1 MPGAV
6 PTFDEYLATL
16 GSLKGHTDPTVS
28 TPETRDIKL
37 AYLTLGAIPTSE
49 LSLASLTAWVEA
61 NPKWV
66 PVLGL
71 TVGLGQERLKNEL
84 KHRFDTSGW
93 VTLARRRG
101 AELIEWLDDDFDLLR
116 LLTIQRFA
124 EYDFGDV
131 LVERAGTRVTAT
143 QAGISGRKVEDEI
156 EAIAVGL
163 GLPYQTRTRFTGRN
177 GKTAPCDLVVP
188 DSGDAQIVVA
198 AKGFNST
205 GSKLSDAV
213 REIQE
218 MAAIRKP
225 TQFVMAVIDGIG
237 WKSRVADLRRI
248 HQLWVDGEI
257 DGMYTL
263 ATLEAFR
270 DDLEEAARLR
280 RLI

>member
-1 MPGAV
+1 MKTHV
-6 PTFDEYLATL
+6 
-16 GSLKGHTDPTVS
+16 DPTIS
-28 TPETRDIKL
+28 TPETEDIKR
-37 AYLTLGAIPTSE
+37 AYYSLGAIET
-49 LSLASLTAWVEA
+49 LSIGSLTAWVEA
-61 NPKWV
+61 NPRWV

-84 KHRFDTSGW
+84 KHQFDTSGW
-93 VTLARRRG
+93 ITLARRKP
-101 AELIEWLDDDFDLLR
+101 AELIHWLDNDFNLVHLLS
-116 LLTIQRFA
+116 IQRFA
-124 EYDFGDV
+124 DYNFADV

-143 QAGISGRKVEDEI
+143 QAGQSGRRVEDLI
-156 EAIAVGL
+156 EAIADEL

-177 GKTAPCDLVVP
+177 NQTAPCDLVVP
-188 DSGDAQIVVA
+188 NTGDAQIVVA

-218 MAAIRKP
+218 MADVRKP

-237 WKSRVADLRRI
+237 WKSRVSDLKRI
-248 HQLWVDGEI
+248 YQLWGNGSI

-263 ATLEAFR
+263 ATLDVFR
-270 DDLEEAARLR
+270 EDLEEAARLR